1 MATVHIPDHLRSVT
15 GDVRVLNIVASN
27 FRDLIGRLDEQF
39 PGAAEAI
46 MGKVA
51 VAIDGDI
58 IHDPFL
64 DPLEPD
70 SEVHFLHKIEGG

>member
-1 MATVHIPDHLRSVT
+1 MATVFIPDHLAART
-15 GDVRVLNIVASN
+15 GDVRQVEVVASTY
-27 FRDLIGRLDEQF
+27 RELVTQLDERF
-39 PGAAEAI
+39 PGIADAI
-46 MGKVA
+46 AGKVA

-64 DPLEPD
+64 DPLETD

>member
-1 MATVHIPDHLRSVT
+1 MARVLIPDHLASVIT
-15 GDVRVLNIVASN
+15 GARELEVIATTYRELVEK
-27 FRDLIGRLDEQF
+27 LDALF

-46 MGKVA
+46 LGKVA

-58 IHDPFL
+58 IHDPWL

-70 SEVHFLHKIEGG
+70 SEVCFLHKIEGG